1 MKKILSL
8 LSMLMITVM
17 AFATDYTDQLKY
29 EIGIGSNYYP
39 VENAKGTL
47 SITQY
52 DNGNYQVTAKNCDF
66 SSNPD
71 VGSTIGNLGNLV
83 CDGLSGTTDANGVTT
98 IDVTECT
105 AGLDGSSWIDMS
117 STKLLVKFKGD
128 KAYATF
134 TGKYR
139 MSVFPYQWRTVS
151 YTFGT
156 DEGFDGGSTGGGE
169 TGGETSSI
177 VTVKENFQSTQGT
190 SWGENVTIDWNTQKL
205 VASINLAST
214 GSDKGFLGVTKKGQ
228 TAGWNNYGI
237 IFYNTDGSTVQGY
250 APGQPNNANTNY
262 IPKGEDPVR
271 FEISK
276 DGGVKCQGNVVISAA
291 HIAHLTNQSEIV
303 VGAADKPAGA
313 LYNYIKVVPLDW
325 KETVVPEVTVVATKK
340 FNDVD
345 YSNTWSQAGTA
356 NVTFEEMSDE
366 TVKMKFTT
374 DGINISADALTK
386 GTDDKGRTTYT
397 GEAVNDAMSTITY
410 TIKAVVYTEG
420 TAEKLYMTMV
430 ANSGVTFNVGEDP
443 DYVAPVTY
451 KNTLYVVENAKLL
464 VETPDAEV
472 VLQDKG
478 EDKYDVTLPAFTAD
492 GMPVPSITFEAT
504 KADNKLTASNV
515 SVADVYSGEAAVVTM
530 DGTFE
535 SDGKLFASL
544 TVKCGEW
551 FDYEVGYGIKPFVAT
566 TKEYTA
572 EWANVKV
579 GDAEPVNFQNAKA
592 DYTEFA
598 KGQYS
603 LTFKD
608 LTFGEKKIGDFTIK
622 YVNENAYGELSTTA
636 AAGTWTRVEAGQ
648 DVASLGDEASIS
660 GFEGVIGGTGDGT
673 LQVKFT
679 INAYGTVAVDFGH
692 KYEAPEPPVA
702 PDPVDVVEE
711 GFKATGSSWKKE
723 GVAINWDTQYIA
735 AKLDLSTCKA
745 SSSPENVLAVGT
757 DITGWNDGPHY
768 FFYYNKAD
776 KVLQYNYLH
785 KANSSYNSGFANLSK
800 AYIQLT
806 DEVVTIEI
814 SKQGGLKINGES
826 ALVKY
831 VNTAS
836 NPSNNSTES
845 WTTEDLPT
853 VFSGLWA
860 LNTIDFGGCQGSTMS
875 NATYNYVKV
884 VPLGWTE
891 PVTPPSVKDEKTFNE
906 ALYMNEQKVA
916 DAKVVVKEMSDNT
929 VNMSL
934 QFGENE
940 YTSTELTKGIDEKN
954 RTTYTGK
961 VAYGTQT
968 YDVAGVVYEKDNVA
982 RLYMTLKTS
991 ITTVVVG
998 ENPDAVTP
1006 EVTEVSN
1013 KTYTS
1018 NLRILDGETTV
1029 VEEAEAN
1036 VNIIKYSDES
1046 YKVTL
1051 KNVNMLNKT
1060 QDLVFVGKVITDVT
1074 DSEAPLTIMAK
1085 SDEAT
1090 TNVFGEQVSGTFE
1103 ITEVSADEIKMGFSM
1118 ESQNFSYQG
1127 EFNYTEE
1134 EEPEVYTNN
1143 LHIYDAA
1150 APETDLF
1157 QADQAKVEFLATE
1170 TGGFKLTLK
1179 DVTLN
1184 EKTQDL
1190 VFTGALP
1197 TPQPGGQDPLAEE
1210 GETTPAEPA
1219 MVLNAT
1225 ADEATATFLGTTS
1238 ATAVFNVIMNDEAET
1253 ENDAFALTF
1262 TITAGEKTLGGE
1274 FNYEKQDT
1282 PDEKYPV
1289 NFDKTAK
1296 STHSS
1301 RALNSFSLQQTGKD
1315 KQTESVYAS
1324 KAAYEDHTS
1333 KVFTVEAGSEL
1344 TASFDYTGEWMHSFV
1359 YIDFDNDGQFSYKEG
1374 QWDQTGT
1381 DLVAFSFYSLDSNP
1395 KNDASG
1401 YNSVGDELTGDARN
1415 TYAAP
1420 SFKAPAKA
1428 GEYRIRFKF
1437 DWNCI
1442 LPGGSSSILSDGG
1455 GVWDATLKVV
1465 EPVVDGISTINAEV
1479 ANGEAQLFTIDGVK
1493 LNKLQKGLNIV
1504 RTADGKVKKVL
1515 VK

>member
-1 MKKILSL
+1 
-8 LSMLMITVM
+8 MLMITVT
-17 AFATDYTDQLKY
+17 AFATSYTDKLTYKLTVFKALTKDLPAGELTIEPY
-29 EIGIGSNYYP
+29 GTSNY
-39 VENAKGTL
+39 T
-47 SITQY
+47 
-52 DNGNYQVTAKNCDF
+52 VTAKGCDLSDF
-66 SSNPD
+66 DAGNWDEIVCED
-71 VGSTIGNLGNLV
+71 VA
-83 CDGLSGTTDANGVTT
+83 GTKDANGVTT
-98 IDVTECT
+98 ITLDNPYAYRTSDNT
-105 AGLDGSSWIDMS
+105 AFTD
-117 STKLLVKFKGD
+117 TKLVVKFNGT
-128 KAYATF
+128 KAYAHF
-134 TGKYR
+134 EGKMKVMYVAR
-139 MSVFPYQWRTVS
+139 AFE

-156 DEGFDGGSTGGGE
+156 DEGFDGGGSTGGGE
-169 TGGETSSI
+169 TGGEVAAPFEKVDFVGDGTNFNWSI
-177 VTVKENFQSTQGT
+177 PVNWDTQKIVMSIDPSTCTGACEDIIGLGQVATAWDNTLHLYRKPNGTLQGYFNVPGGSNNNTNPFDETNPIKVEVSKAQGFVVNGVVKIPASQMSALFALSTVNMGTGEGANDKSRATYNYVKVVDKDWTEVPPVTVK
-190 SWGENVTIDWNTQKL
+190 D
-205 VASINLAST
+205 
-214 GSDKGFLGVTKKGQ
+214 
-228 TAGWNNYGI
+228 
-237 IFYNTDGSTVQGY
+237 
-250 APGQPNNANTNY
+250 
-262 IPKGEDPVR
+262 
-271 FEISK
+271 
-276 DGGVKCQGNVVISAA
+276 
-291 HIAHLTNQSEIV
+291 
-303 VGAADKPAGA
+303 
-313 LYNYIKVVPLDW
+313 
-325 KETVVPEVTVVATKK
+325 TKK
-340 FNDVD
+340 FENVA
-345 YSNTWSQAGTA
+345 YTTSMGGSGTA
-356 NVTFEEMSDE
+356 TVTFTEMSDD
-366 TVKMKFTT
+366 TFPMTFVSDDLNVKAE
-374 DGINISADALTK
+374 NLTK
-386 GTDDKGRTTYT
+386 GTDEKGRTTYT
-397 GEAVNDAMSTITY
+397 GTAKRTDVDVTFTV
-410 TIKAVVYTEG
+410 KAVVYGET
-420 TAEKLYMTMV
+420 TAQKLYMTMDNGSSFV
-430 ANSGVTFNVGEDP
+430 VTVGEDP

-451 KNTLYVVENAKLL
+451 KNTLKVVRGTDTKTYENA
-464 VETPDAEV
+464 EV
-472 VLQDKG
+472 SVLAKG
-478 EDKYDVTLPAFTAD
+478 ENKYAVTIPSFTD
-492 GMPVPSITFEAT
+492 MDQMEGTIGKLTFEAT
-504 KADNKLTASNV
+504 GVEENGTLKLTATSAATTQEGGSGWDNAGFTASMDATVTGETLAGTFTVVYPNDATNYTYTLYYGVEPPTTPEAPKDVTVVEKYQADGSGFSHTINVDWDKQKIVASIDFSNGGDDKDILAMTTGD
-515 SVADVYSGEAAVVTM
+515 SFAAFQTSTYRTMHWYCNQTAKQMSGFFAKDGAGNNNTGRMDVADC
-530 DGTFE
+530 
-535 SDGKLFASL
+535 L
-544 TVKCGEW
+544 
-551 FDYEVGYGIKPFVAT
+551 
-566 TKEYTA
+566 
-572 EWANVKV
+572 
-579 GDAEPVNFQNAKA
+579 AK
-592 DYTEFA
+592 F
-598 KGQYS
+598 
-603 LTFKD
+603 
-608 LTFGEKKIGDFTIK
+608 
-622 YVNENAYGELSTTA
+622 
-636 AAGTWTRVEAGQ
+636 
-648 DVASLGDEASIS
+648 
-660 GFEGVIGGTGDGT
+660 
-673 LQVKFT
+673 
-679 INAYGTVAVDFGH
+679 
-692 KYEAPEPPVA
+692 
-702 PDPVDVVEE
+702 
-711 GFKATGSSWKKE
+711 
-723 GVAINWDTQYIA
+723 
-735 AKLDLSTCKA
+735 
-745 SSSPENVLAVGT
+745 
-757 DITGWNDGPHY
+757 
-768 FFYYNKAD
+768 
-776 KVLQYNYLH
+776 
-785 KANSSYNSGFANLSK
+785 
-800 AYIQLT
+800 
-806 DEVVTIEI
+806 EI
-814 SKQGGLKINGES
+814 SKAEGLKVNGE
-826 ALVKY
+826 VKM
-831 VNTAS
+831 T
-836 NPSNNSTES
+836 
-845 WTTEDLPT
+845 PT
-853 VFSGLWA
+853 VLEELLTGAPIIIGSGESPKFSKA
-860 LNTIDFGGCQGSTMS
+860 F
-875 NATYNYVKV
+875 YNYIKV
-884 VPLGWTE
+884 VSLDWKEPTE
-891 PVTPPSVKDEKTFNE
+891 PEVTVKDEKTFNE
-906 ALYMNEQKVA
+906 ALYMQDQKVA
-916 DAKVVVKEMSDNT
+916 DATVVVKEMSDET
-929 VNMSL
+929 INMSL
-934 QFGENE
+934 KFGENE
-940 YTSTELTKGIDEKN
+940 YTSTELTKGTDTKG

-961 VAYGTQT
+961 VANGTQT

-1018 NLRILDGETTV
+1018 NLRIFDGEEPV
-1029 VEEAEAN
+1029 VENAEAQ

-1060 QDLVFVGKVITDVT
+1060 QDLVFVGKALIE
-1074 DSEAPLTIMAK
+1074 EAPTEATEPLTIIAK

-1090 TNVFGEQVSGTFE
+1090 TTFFGEEMSATFE
-1103 ITEVSADEIKMGFSM
+1103 ITEVSAEEIKMGFVLNNTSL
-1118 ESQNFSYQG
+1118 EYQG

-1134 EEPEVYTNN
+1134 ETPEVYTSN

-1157 QADQAKVEFLATE
+1157 QADQAKVEFLATA
-1170 TGGFKLTLK
+1170 TGEFKLTLK

-1184 EKTQDL
+1184 EKKSDL
-1190 VFTGALP
+1190 VFTGTLP

-1465 EPVVDGISTINAEV
+1465 EPVVDGISSINAEV
-1479 ANGEAQLFTIDGVK
+1479 ANGETQLFTVNGVK

>member
-1 MKKILSL
+1 
-8 LSMLMITVM
+8 MLMITVM
-17 AFATDYTDQLKY
+17 AFATDYKGQLDYILTTRNGDLNGPSNAQGVLKIEDYAGGKY
-29 EIGIGSNYYP
+29 
-39 VENAKGTL
+39 T
-47 SITQY
+47 
-52 DNGNYQVTAKNCDF
+52 VTATGCDL
-66 SSNPD
+66 SSID
-71 VGSTIGNLGNLV
+71 KDLGDWGEIICEGV
-83 CDGLSGTTDANGVTT
+83 EGTTDANGVTT
-98 IDVTECT
+98 INVTPYAFRGSDN
-105 AGLDGSSWIDMS
+105 AGFKSA
-117 STKLLVKFKGD
+117 KLFVKFKGD

-134 TGKYR
+134 EGTYNPNFYTNYKLK
-139 MSVFPYQWRTVS
+139 
-151 YTFGT
+151 YTFGV

-177 VTVKENFQSTQGT
+177 VTVKENFQSTEGS

-228 TAGWNNYGI
+228 TAGWNKYGI
-237 IFYNTDGSTVQGY
+237 IFYNTNGSTVQGY
-250 APGQPNNANTNY
+250 APGQPNNANTDQVT
-262 IPKGEDPVR
+262 KGEDPVR

-276 DGGVKCQGNVVISAA
+276 DGGVKCQGNVVISASN
-291 HIAHLTNQSEIV
+291 IAHLTNQSEIV

-313 LYNYIKVVPLDW
+313 LYNYIKVVPLNW
-325 KETVVPEVTVVATKK
+325 TEVPPVTVVDTKEFK
-340 FNDVD
+340 NVA
-345 YSNTWSQAGTA
+345 YTTSMGGNGTA
-356 NVTFEEMSDE
+356 TVTFTEMSDG
-366 TVKMKFTT
+366 TFPMTFVSDDLNVKAE
-374 DGINISADALTK
+374 NLTK
-386 GTDDKGRTTYT
+386 DTDAKGRTTYT
-397 GEAVNDAMSTITY
+397 GTAKRTDVDVTFTV
-410 TIKAVVYTEG
+410 KAVVYTEG
-420 TAEKLYMTMV
+420 TEEKLYMTMDNGSSFV
-430 ANSGVTFNVGEDP
+430 VTVGEDP
-443 DYVAPVTY
+443 DYVAPVVY
-451 KNTLYVVENAKLL
+451 KNTLKVVRGTDTKAYENAEVSVL
-464 VETPDAEV
+464 V
-472 VLQDKG
+472 KG
-478 EDKYDVTLPAFTAD
+478 ENKYAVTIPSFTD
-492 GMPVPSITFEAT
+492 MDQMEGTIGKLTFEAT
-504 KADNKLTASNV
+504 GVEENGTLKLTATSATTTQEGGSGWDAAAFTASMDATVTGETLAGTFTVVYPNDATNYTYTLYYGVEPPTTPEAPKDVTVVEKYQADGSGFSHTINVDWDKQKIVASIDFSNGGDDKDILAMTTGN
-515 SVADVYSGEAAVVTM
+515 SFAAFQTSTYRTMHWYCNQTAKQMSGFFAKDGAGNNNTGRMDVADC
-530 DGTFE
+530 
-535 SDGKLFASL
+535 L
-544 TVKCGEW
+544 
-551 FDYEVGYGIKPFVAT
+551 
-566 TKEYTA
+566 
-572 EWANVKV
+572 
-579 GDAEPVNFQNAKA
+579 AK
-592 DYTEFA
+592 F
-598 KGQYS
+598 
-603 LTFKD
+603 
-608 LTFGEKKIGDFTIK
+608 
-622 YVNENAYGELSTTA
+622 
-636 AAGTWTRVEAGQ
+636 
-648 DVASLGDEASIS
+648 
-660 GFEGVIGGTGDGT
+660 
-673 LQVKFT
+673 
-679 INAYGTVAVDFGH
+679 
-692 KYEAPEPPVA
+692 
-702 PDPVDVVEE
+702 
-711 GFKATGSSWKKE
+711 
-723 GVAINWDTQYIA
+723 
-735 AKLDLSTCKA
+735 
-745 SSSPENVLAVGT
+745 
-757 DITGWNDGPHY
+757 
-768 FFYYNKAD
+768 
-776 KVLQYNYLH
+776 
-785 KANSSYNSGFANLSK
+785 
-800 AYIQLT
+800 
-806 DEVVTIEI
+806 EI
-814 SKQGGLKINGES
+814 SKAEGLKVNGE
-826 ALVKY
+826 VKMTPT
-831 VNTAS
+831 VL
-836 NPSNNSTES
+836 
-845 WTTEDLPT
+845 EDLLTGAPIIIG
-853 VFSGLWA
+853 SGESPK
-860 LNTIDFGGCQGSTMS
+860 FS
-875 NATYNYVKV
+875 NAFYNYIKV
-884 VPLGWTE
+884 VSLDWKEPTE
-891 PVTPPSVKDEKTFNE
+891 
-906 ALYMNEQKVA
+906 
-916 DAKVVVKEMSDNT
+916 
-929 VNMSL
+929 
-934 QFGENE
+934 
-940 YTSTELTKGIDEKN
+940 
-954 RTTYTGK
+954 
-961 VAYGTQT
+961 
-968 YDVAGVVYEKDNVA
+968 
-982 RLYMTLKTS
+982 
-991 ITTVVVG
+991 
-998 ENPDAVTP
+998 P

-1013 KTYTS
+1013 KTYTN

-1036 VNIIKYSDES
+1036 VNIVKYSDES

-1060 QDLVFVGKVITDVT
+1060 QDLVFVGKALIE
-1074 DSEAPLTIMAK
+1074 EAPTEATEPLTIIAK
-1085 SDEAT
+1085 SDAAT
-1090 TNVFGEQVSGTFE
+1090 TEFFDEEMSATFE
-1103 ITEVSADEIKMGFSM
+1103 ITEVSAEEIKMGFVLNNTSL
-1118 ESQNFSYQG
+1118 EYQG

-1134 EEPEVYTNN
+1134 ETPEVYTSN

-1157 QADQAKVEFLATE
+1157 QADQAKVEFLATA
-1170 TGGFKLTLK
+1170 TGEFKLTLK

-1184 EKTQDL
+1184 EKKSDL
-1190 VFTGALP
+1190 VFTGTLP

-1465 EPVVDGISTINAEV
+1465 EPVVDGISSINAEV
-1479 ANGEAQLFTIDGVK
+1479 ANGETQLFTVNGVK